1 VTVFD
6 ERQTAPEALE
16 HELLD
21 MAWERRAGFVYEVEP
36 VAESVCRAKGLDGP
50 VILVDH
56 GDNVFSGGTQD
67 VMATVAEVMRQELNN
82 VAVGPIWDPG
92 VVATLIDAGIGARV
106 TVQLGGKT
114 PMPALHMGTDSL
126 EVSGTVKRI
135 TDGRYTVTCPMMT
148 GVTLDHG
155 RSVVLDTGAMEI
167 LVCEQRM
174 EPFDLGVFRHA
185 GIEPTEKHFL
195 LVKSRQHFRAGFEP
209 IAKHIVLLS
218 GPGVTSSDYS
228 LFDFAKVPRPMY
240 PLDPDMDPS
249 VTRLDPGGDTEY

>member
-1 VTVFD
+1 
-6 ERQTAPEALE
+6 
-16 HELLD
+16 
-21 MAWERRAGFVYEVEP
+21 
-36 VAESVCRAKGLDGP
+36 
-50 VILVDH
+50 
-56 GDNVFSGGTQD
+56 
-67 VMATVAEVMRQELNN
+67 MATVGEVMRQELAD
-82 VAVGPIWDPG
+82 VAVGPIWDPAA
-92 VVATLIDAGIGARV
+92 VATLIDAGLGARV

-114 PMPALHMGTDSL
+114 PMPALRMGTDPL
-126 EVSGTVKRI
+126 ELSGTVKQI

-167 LVCEQRM
+167 LVCEERM

-195 LVKSRQHFRAGFEP
+195 LIKSRQHFRAGFEP
-209 IAKHIVLLS
+209 IAKHVVLLS

-240 PLDPDMDPS
+240 PLDPDMDRYVS
-249 VTRLDPGGDTEY
+249 RLHPDDDNCG